1 MNMKNL
7 TKTVVLVLAIAV
19 VLTGCKAPTQL
30 INDVKGGIETVTK
43 AGADKYAAE
52 ELKAINDDLTKA
64 LDEIAAQDKKF
75 FKKFGPAKEMLA
87 QVQVKTTE
95 LQAAL
100 PAKIEAAKNA
110 AIQLQ
115 GEAKAALEQAAE
127 LLKKAPK
134 GKGTAKDLDA
144 LKADLT
150 GAETMFTEIQTALDG
165 TDYLAAQDKAK
176 TVKEKAAAI
185 ADQINQAIEKVKGG
199 KK

>member
-1 MNMKNL
+1 MKHL

-19 VLTGCKAPTQL
+19 VLTGCKQPTQL
-30 INDVKGGIETVTK
+30 INDVKAAIETVTT

-64 LDEIAAQDKKF
+64 LDEVAAQDKKF

-87 QVQVKTTE
+87 AVQTKVTE
-95 LQAAL
+95 LTAAL

-115 GEAKAALEQAAE
+115 GEAQTALTETAE

-134 GKGTAKDLDA
+134 GKGTAKDLEA
-144 LKADLT
+144 LQADLT
-150 GAETMFTEIQTALDG
+150 GAEALYTEIQTALDQA
-165 TDYLAAQDKAK
+165 DYIGAADKAK
-176 TVKEKAAAI
+176 TVKDRVAAI
-185 ADQINQAIEKVKGG
+185 AEQVNAAIAKVK
-199 KK
+199 K

>member
-1 MNMKNL
+1 MKNL
-7 TKTVVLVLAIAV
+7 TKTVVLVLAVAV
-19 VLTGCKAPTQL
+19 VLTGCKQPTQL
-30 INDVKGGIETVTK
+30 INDVKGAIETVTK

-64 LDEIAAQDKKF
+64 LDEVAAQDKKF
-75 FKKFGPAKEMLA
+75 FKKFGSAKEMLA
-87 QVQVKTTE
+87 QVQTKAAE

-115 GEAKAALEQAAE
+115 GEAKAAIDQAAE

-134 GKGTAKDLDA
+134 GKGTAKDLEA
-144 LKADLT
+144 LTADLT
-150 GAETMFTEIQTALDG
+150 GAETMFAEIQAALDG
-165 TDYLAAQDKAK
+165 GDFNAAQDKAK

-185 ADQINQAIEKVKGG
+185 ADQVQQAIDKVK
-199 KK
+199 K

>member
-1 MNMKNL
+1 MKNL

-19 VLTGCKAPTQL
+19 VLTGCKQPTQL
-30 INDVKGGIETVTK
+30 INDVKAAVESVTT

-87 QVQVKTTE
+87 AVQTKVTE

-115 GEAKAALEQAAE
+115 GEAQTALTETAE

-134 GKGTAKDLDA
+134 GKGTAKDLEA
-144 LKADLT
+144 LQADLT
-150 GAETMFTEIQTALDG
+150 GAEALYTEIQTALDAQ
-165 TDYLAAQDKAK
+165 DYIGAADKAK
-176 TVKEKAAAI
+176 TVKDKVAAI
-185 ADQINQAIEKVKGG
+185 AEQVNAAIAKVK
-199 KK
+199 K

>member
-1 MNMKNL
+1 MKHL

-19 VLTGCKAPTQL
+19 VLTGCKQPTQL
-30 INDVKGGIETVTK
+30 INDVKAAIETVTT

-64 LDEIAAQDKKF
+64 LDEVAAQDKKF

-87 QVQVKTTE
+87 AVQTKVTE
-95 LQAAL
+95 LTAAL

-115 GEAKAALEQAAE
+115 GEAQTALTETAE

-134 GKGTAKDLDA
+134 GKGTAKDLEA
-144 LKADLT
+144 LQADLT
-150 GAETMFTEIQTALDG
+150 GAEALYTEIQTALDAQ
-165 TDYLAAQDKAK
+165 DYIGAADKAK
-176 TVKEKAAAI
+176 TVKDRVAAI
-185 ADQINQAIEKVKGG
+185 AEQVNAAIAKVK
-199 KK
+199 K

>member
-1 MNMKNL
+1 MKHL

-19 VLTGCKAPTQL
+19 VLTGCKQPTQL
-30 INDVKGGIETVTK
+30 INDVKAAIETVTT

-64 LDEIAAQDKKF
+64 LDEVAAQDKKF

-87 QVQVKTTE
+87 AVQVKVTE
-95 LQAAL
+95 LTAAL

-115 GEAKAALEQAAE
+115 GEAQTALTETAE

-134 GKGTAKDLDA
+134 GKGTAKDLEA
-144 LKADLT
+144 LQADLT
-150 GAETMFTEIQTALDG
+150 GAQTLYTEIQTALDSQ
-165 TDYLAAQDKAK
+165 DYMGAQDKAK
-176 TVKEKAAAI
+176 SVKDKVAAI
-185 ADQINQAIEKVKGG
+185 AEQINAAIAKVK
-199 KK
+199 K

>member
-1 MNMKNL
+1 MKHL

-19 VLTGCKAPTQL
+19 VLTGCKQPTQL
-30 INDVKGGIETVTK
+30 INDVKAAIETVTT

-64 LDEIAAQDKKF
+64 LDEVAAQDKKF

-87 QVQVKTTE
+87 AVQTKVTE
-95 LQAAL
+95 LTAAL

-115 GEAKAALEQAAE
+115 GEAQTALTETAE

-134 GKGTAKDLDA
+134 GKGTAKDLEA
-144 LKADLT
+144 LQADLT
-150 GAETMFTEIQTALDG
+150 GAEALFTEIQTALDAK
-165 TDYLAAQDKAK
+165 DYIGAADKAK
-176 TVKEKAAAI
+176 TVKDRVAAI
-185 ADQINQAIEKVKGG
+185 AEQVNAAIAKVK
-199 KK
+199 K

>member
-1 MNMKNL
+1 MKHL

-19 VLTGCKAPTQL
+19 VLTGCKQPTQL
-30 INDVKGGIETVTK
+30 INDVKAAIETVTT

-87 QVQVKTTE
+87 AVQTKVTE
-95 LQAAL
+95 LTAAL

-115 GEAKAALEQAAE
+115 GEAQTALTETAE

-134 GKGTAKDLDA
+134 GKGTAKDLEA
-144 LKADLT
+144 LQADLT
-150 GAETMFTEIQTALDG
+150 GAEALYTEIQTALDAN
-165 TDYLAAQDKAK
+165 DYIGAADKAK
-176 TVKEKAAAI
+176 TVKDRVAAI
-185 ADQINQAIEKVKGG
+185 AEQVNAAIAKVK
-199 KK
+199 K

>member
-1 MNMKNL
+1 MKHL

-19 VLTGCKAPTQL
+19 VLTGCKQPTQL
-30 INDVKGGIETVTK
+30 INDVKAAIETVTT

-87 QVQVKTTE
+87 AVQTKVTE
-95 LQAAL
+95 LTAAL

-115 GEAKAALEQAAE
+115 GEAQTALTETAE

-134 GKGTAKDLDA
+134 GKGTAKDLEA
-144 LKADLT
+144 LQADLT
-150 GAETMFTEIQTALDG
+150 GAEALFTEIQTALDAN
-165 TDYLAAQDKAK
+165 DYIGAADKAK
-176 TVKEKAAAI
+176 TVKDRVAAI
-185 ADQINQAIEKVKGG
+185 AEQVNAAIAKVK
-199 KK
+199 K

>member
-1 MNMKNL
+1 MKNL

-19 VLTGCKAPTQL
+19 VLTGCKQPTQL
-30 INDVKGGIETVTK
+30 INDVKAAVESVTT

-75 FKKFGPAKEMLA
+75 FKKFGPAKEMMA
-87 QVQVKTTE
+87 AVQTKVTE

-115 GEAKAALEQAAE
+115 GEAQTAITETAE

-134 GKGTAKDLDA
+134 GKGTAKDLEA
-144 LKADLT
+144 LQADLT
-150 GAETMFTEIQTALDG
+150 GAEALYTEIQTALDAQ
-165 TDYLAAQDKAK
+165 DYIGAADKAK
-176 TVKEKAAAI
+176 TVKDKVAAI
-185 ADQINQAIEKVKGG
+185 AEQVNAAIAKVK
-199 KK
+199 K